1 VHVLKILHLCLVP
14 LLTHIHRRRLETLL
28 EAVAASVCGPRLTLT
43 DLGRRFTGTTRL
55 RHKIKRA
62 DRLLGNTR
70 LQGEARS
77 VYGALCQIALARIRE
92 PLIII
97 DWSDLKADQSLHLL
111 RASLPVGGR
120 ALTLYEEVHKQRK
133 LNNRRI
139 QIRFLERLAAL
150 LPSGSAPVIV
160 ADAGFKVPFYRAVED
175 LGWRWVGR
183 VRGRDYVRLT
193 TRWASCKT
201 IFRRATPTATALGV
215 GEWVKSNPLRALFVL
230 VRQAPKGRRA
240 KTAAGRRSRSKK
252 SQQAARAAREPWLL
266 VASTQFADW
275 APKRVVRFYR
285 QRMQIEEA
293 FRDLKSQHF
302 GAGLEC
308 SRSEGVGRY
317 TVLMLIASLAAFLLW
332 LLGTAAEHAGLH
344 RHLHPGNG
352 KRRVYSRL
360 FLARLLIVLRDYQ
373 AVLEDLLERIGLPDQ
388 WVASDHAA
396 TLAE

>member
-1 VHVLKILHLCLVP
+1 MHALTILHHFLTP

-28 EAVAASVCGPRLTLT
+28 EAVVASVGGPRLTLT
-43 DLGRRFTGTTRL
+43 DIGRRFAGPGRL

-77 VYGALCQIALARIRE
+77 VYAALCRITLARIRE
-92 PLIII
+92 PLILV

-111 RASLPVGGR
+111 RAALPVGGR
-120 ALTLYEEVHKQRK
+120 ALTLYEEVHPQRT
-133 LNNRRI
+133 LNNRRV
-139 QIRFLERLAAL
+139 QERFLERLATL
-150 LPSGSAPVIV
+150 LPPGVVPVIV
-160 ADAGFKVPFYRAVED
+160 ADAGFKVPFYRTVER

-183 VRGRDYVRLT
+183 VRGRDYLRLT
-193 TRWASCKT
+193 ARWVSCKT
-201 IFRRATPTATALGV
+201 IFKRATPTATSLGC
-215 GEWVKSNPLRALFVL
+215 GDWVKSNPLRALFVL
-230 VRQAPKGRRA
+230 VKQPPKGRRA

-266 VASTQFADW
+266 VASTQFAGL
-275 APKRVVRFYR
+275 PSKRVVRFYR
-285 QRMQIEEA
+285 QRMQIEES
-293 FRDLKSQHF
+293 FRDLKSQQF

-308 SRSEGVGRY
+308 SRSAGVGRF
-317 TVLMLIASLAAFLLW
+317 TVLMLIAALAAFLLW

-360 FLARLLIVLRDYQ
+360 FLARLLMVLHDYGD
-373 AVLEDLLERIGLPDQ
+373 VLGALLKSVMSPDQ
-388 WVASDHAA
+388 WVADDHAA
-396 TLAE
+396 ALAD

>member
-1 VHVLKILHLCLVP
+1 MHALKMLHQCLSP

-28 EAVAASVCGPRLTLT
+28 EAVAASIRGPRLTLT
-43 DLGRRFTGTTRL
+43 DIGRRLAGTARL

-77 VYGALCQIALARIRE
+77 VYGALCRIGLARIRE
-92 PLIII
+92 PLIVI

-120 ALTLYEEVHKQRK
+120 ALTLYEEVHKQRQ
-133 LNNRRI
+133 LNNRRV
-139 QIRFLERLAAL
+139 QERFLERLAAL
-150 LPSGSAPVIV
+150 LPPESAPTIV
-160 ADAGFKVPFYRAVED
+160 ADAGFKVPFYRAVER

-183 VRGRDYVRLT
+183 VRGRDFVRLT

-201 IFRRATPTATALGV
+201 VFRRATPTASALGV

-230 VRQAPKGRRA
+230 VKQPPKGRRA

-266 VASTQFADW
+266 VTSTQFADW
-275 APKRVVRFYR
+275 APKRVVRLYR

-293 FRDLKSQHF
+293 FRDLKSQQF

-308 SRSEGVGRY
+308 SRSDGVGRF

-332 LLGTAAEHAGLH
+332 LLGSAAERADLH
-344 RHLHPGNG
+344 RQLHPGNG

-360 FLARLLIVLRDYQ
+360 FLARLLIVLRDYRG
-373 AVLEDLLERIGLPDQ
+373 VLEDLFQAVVPPDR

-396 TLAE
+396 ALAE

>member
-1 VHVLKILHLCLVP
+1 MHALRILHHCLTP

-28 EAVAASVCGPRLTLT
+28 EAVAASISGPRLTLT
-43 DLGRRFTGTTRL
+43 DIGRRFTGAARL

-77 VYGALCQIALARIRE
+77 VYAALCQIALARIRE
-92 PLIII
+92 PLIVI

-120 ALTLYEEVHKQRK
+120 ALTLYEEVHGQRK
-133 LNNRRI
+133 LNNRRV
-139 QIRFLERLAAL
+139 QERFLERLAGL
-150 LPSGSAPVIV
+150 LPPQAAPVIV
-160 ADAGFKVPFYRAVED
+160 ADAGFKVPFYRACER

-201 IFRRATPTATALGV
+201 IFKRATPTATTLGV
-215 GEWVKSNPLRALFVL
+215 GDWVKSNPLRALFVL
-230 VRQAPKGRRA
+230 VRQPPKGRRA
-240 KTAAGRRSRSKK
+240 KTATGRRRRSKK

-266 VASTQFADW
+266 VASPRFADH
-275 APKRVVRFYR
+275 APKQVVRCYR

-293 FRDLKSQHF
+293 FRDLKCQQF

-308 SRSEGVGRY
+308 SRSDGVGRF
-317 TVLMLIASLAAFLLW
+317 TVLMPIASLAALLLW
-332 LLGTAAEHAGLH
+332 LLGTAAEQAGLH

-360 FLARLLIVLRDYQ
+360 FLARLLIVLRDYPD
-373 AVLEDLLERIGLPDQ
+373 ALEDLLRTAWAPDQ

-396 TLAE
+396 TVTD